1 MLTLWQDIR
10 FSLRVLA
17 RHRGFTLTS
26 IAVLALG
33 IGVNAG
39 IFGLINSLLLR
50 PRVGD
55 RAVGQVVGVHSL
67 ERDTT
72 GGYRSFSYPNYADL
86 RDASAAS
93 FTRLAAHHMAMAG
106 VTENETTRRA
116 MIDVVSAN
124 YFETF
129 GVAPVLGRTFTA
141 AEEQPGAPAFVAIA
155 SHSMWA
161 RSGFPD
167 DILGRTVILNGLR
180 FTLVGVTPHGFAG
193 TTVVI
198 EPDYYVPLSAHNL
211 MESELVA
218 ADRKT
223 LDRRDYHRLLLIGR
237 LRPGLTIEAADREL
251 GTIAQRLEQTY
262 PAENARQTFLARPL
276 SRLNISTAPSDDHQ
290 LYGPVTLLQGLAGVV
305 LLISCLNLANMM
317 LAHGVSRSR
326 EFAIRQAIG
335 GGRGR
340 LVRQLLTE
348 GFLLA
353 LAGAV
358 AGLGAAYLGSALLL
372 SSMIRIMPM
381 TIALDPTP
389 DVRVVGATVA
399 FAALATIG
407 FGLWPA
413 LRLSRVGTIRA
424 INDQTGGMGGTRR
437 WFSTGNILVTAQMAL
452 SLALLVASALFV
464 RAALLGAEADP
475 GFAVDRTV
483 HVEVDPALAGFDE
496 ARGRDVQRRL
506 LERLRSLPGVEAASI
521 ASVVPFG
528 NTSMTRAVQGDGPR
542 LRGNE
547 PGARDKLVGAQY
559 YVVGAD
565 YFRTLN
571 IETIA
576 GREFTAAEEQAST
589 GVVSA
594 IIDEPLAAR
603 LFPGANPVGRRL
615 QFAAGDDGAGSD
627 RAVEIVGVVKGTRH
641 DLFDREPEPHLYL
654 PSGQAYMSETHL
666 HIRAAAG
673 RTPAHLLDTVR
684 REIQAAAPALPLFTV
699 ATLEAHREGSI
710 GLWVLRT
717 AARVFSVLGAA
728 AAFLAIVG
736 LYGVKSYIV
745 SRRTREF
752 GIRQALGATPALIVR
767 QVFREGFGLTLAGL
781 GLGLGLGALL
791 GRVLSV
797 VLYQVSPFDP
807 ISLGGAA
814 LLLLSAAMLA
824 AWVPARRAGRI
835 EPMAAMRTE

>member
-1 MLTLWQDIR
+1 MHTLWQDVR
-10 FSLRVLA
+10 FSIRVLS

-26 IAVLALG
+26 ILVLALG

-39 IFGLINSLLLR
+39 IFSLINSILLR
-50 PRVGD
+50 PRVSA
-55 RAVGQVVGVHSL
+55 AVGEIVGIHSL
-67 ERDTT
+67 EHETT
-72 GGYRSFSYPNYADL
+72 GGYRGFSYPNYLDL
-86 RDASAAS
+86 REASASS
-93 FTRLAAHHMAMAG
+93 FTLLAAHNMAMAG

-116 MIDVVSAN
+116 FVDVVSAN

-129 GVAPVLGRTFTA
+129 GVALVLGRTFTP
-141 AEEQPGAPAFVAIA
+141 AEERPGAPAFVAIA

-161 RSGFPD
+161 RTGFAD
-167 DILGRTVILNGLR
+167 DILGRTVVLNGR
-180 FTLVGVTPHGFAG
+180 PFTLIGVTPRGFAG

-198 EPDYYVPLSAHNL
+198 EPDYYVPLSVHDL
-211 MESELVA
+211 METELVA
-218 ADRKT
+218 ADHKT

-237 LRPGLTIEAADREL
+237 LRPGTTIEAADRDLAAVARRMEE
-251 GTIAQRLEQTY
+251 AY
-262 PAENARQTFLARPL
+262 PAENARQTLMARRL

-290 LYGPVTLLQGLAGVV
+290 LYGPVALLQGLASVV

-335 GGRGR
+335 GGRAR
-340 LVRQLLTE
+340 LVRLLLTQ

-353 LAGAV
+353 LAGAG

-372 SSMIRIMPM
+372 GSMTRIMPM
-381 TIALDPTP
+381 TIALQPTP
-389 DVRVVGATVA
+389 DVRVVVATVA
-399 FAALATIG
+399 FAALATII

-413 LRLSRVGTIRA
+413 LRLSRTDTVRA
-424 INDQTGGMGGTRR
+424 INDQTGGSLGGTRR
-437 WFSTGNILVTAQMAL
+437 WFSTGNVLVTAQMAL

-475 GFAVDRTV
+475 GFALDRTV
-483 HVEVDPALAGFDE
+483 HAEVDPALAGFDE
-496 ARGRDVQRRL
+496 VRGRDVQRRL
-506 LERLRSLPGVEAASI
+506 LERMRSLPGVEAASI
-521 ASVVPFG
+521 ASVIPFG
-528 NTSMTRAVQGDGPR
+528 NTSMTRAVQADGPR

-547 PGARDKLVGAQY
+547 PGAREKLVGAQY
-559 YVVGAD
+559 YIVGAD

-571 IETIA
+571 IERIA
-576 GREFTAAEEQAST
+576 GREFTVAEEQPST

-594 IIDEPLAAR
+594 IIDEPLARR
-603 LFPGANPVGRRL
+603 LFPNVNPVGRRL
-615 QFAAGDDGAGSD
+615 QFAAGDDDAASD
-627 RAVEIVGVVKGTRH
+627 RPVEIVGVVRGTRH
-641 DLFDREPEPHLYL
+641 DLFDREPEPHIYL
-654 PSGQAYMSETHL
+654 PSGQAYMSETHF

-673 RTPAHLLDTVR
+673 SSPINLLETVR
-684 REIQAAAPALPLFTV
+684 REIRATAPALPLFTV

-717 AARVFSVLGAA
+717 AARVFGVLGAA

-752 GIRQALGATPALIVR
+752 GIRQALGATPARIVR
-767 QVFREGFGLTLAGL
+767 QVFREGLTLTLVGL

-807 ISLGGAA
+807 ISLGAA
-814 LLLLSAAMLA
+814 ATLLLSAAMVA

-835 EPMAAMRTE
+835 EPMVAMRTE

>member
-1 MLTLWQDIR
+1 MQTLWQDIR
-10 FSLRVLA
+10 FSVRMHA
-17 RHRGFTLTS
+17 RHRGFAVTS
-26 IAVLALG
+26 VLVLALG

-39 IFGLINSLLLR
+39 IFSLINSLLLR
-50 PRVGD
+50 PRTSGPVAGELVGL
-55 RAVGQVVGVHSL
+55 HSL

-72 GGYRSFSYPNYADL
+72 GGYRSFSYPDYADL
-86 RDASAAS
+86 RDASAGP

-116 MIDVVSAN
+116 IVDVVSAN

-129 GVAPVLGRTFTA
+129 GVAPVIGRTFTA
-141 AEEQPGAPAFVAIA
+141 VEERPGAPAFVAIA

-161 RSGFPD
+161 RTGFAD
-167 DILGRTVILNGLR
+167 DILGRTVVLNGR
-180 FTLVGVTPHGFAG
+180 PFMLVGVTPRGFAG

-198 EPDYYVPLSAHNL
+198 EPDYYVPLSVHNL
-211 MESELVA
+211 LESDLVA
-218 ADRKT
+218 GDHKT

-237 LRPGLTIEAADREL
+237 LRPGITIEAADRDL
-251 GTIAQRLEQTY
+251 AAIAQRMGQAH
-262 PAENARQTFLARPL
+262 PAENGRHTLLARRL

-290 LYGPVTLLQGLAGVV
+290 LYGPVALLQGLAGVV

-317 LAHGVSRSR
+317 LAHGVSRGR

-335 GGRGR
+335 GGRSR

-348 GFLLA
+348 GFILA
-353 LAGAV
+353 LAGGA
-358 AGLGAAYLGSALLL
+358 AGLGAAYLGSSLLL
-372 SSMIRIMPM
+372 RSMTRIMPM
-381 TIALDPTP
+381 TIALQPTP
-389 DVRVVGATVA
+389 DVRVVAATVV
-399 FAALATIG
+399 FAALATAV

-413 LRLSRVGTIRA
+413 LRLSRTETVRSL
-424 INDQTGGMGGTRR
+424 NDQTGGLGGARR
-437 WFSTGNILVTAQMAL
+437 WFSTGNVLVTAQMAL

-475 GFAVDRTV
+475 GFALDRTV
-483 HVEVDPALAGFDE
+483 HAEVDPALLGFDE
-496 ARGRDVQRRL
+496 VRGRDVQRRL
-506 LERLRSLPGVEAASI
+506 LERMRSLPGVEAASI
-521 ASVVPFG
+521 ASVIPFG
-528 NTSMTRAVQGDGPR
+528 NTSMTRVVQADGPR
-542 LRGNE
+542 LRGND

-571 IETIA
+571 IGIVA
-576 GREFTAAEEQAST
+576 GREFTVAEEQPST

-594 IIDEPLAAR
+594 IIDEPLARR
-603 LFPGANPVGRRL
+603 LFPNVNPVGRRL
-615 QFAAGDDGAGSD
+615 QFAAGDDDAGSD
-627 RAVEIVGVVKGTRH
+627 RAVEIVGLVKGTRH
-641 DLFDREPEPHLYL
+641 DLFDREVEPHIYL

-666 HIRAAAG
+666 HIRAAA
-673 RTPAHLLDTVR
+673 TVAPAHLLDTVR
-684 REIQAAAPALPLFTV
+684 REIRGTEPSLPLFTV
-699 ATLEAHREGSI
+699 ATLEADRDGSV

-717 AARVFSVLGAA
+717 AARVFSILGTA

-736 LYGVKSYIV
+736 LYGVKSYLV

-752 GIRQALGATPALIVR
+752 GIRQALGATPARIVQ
-767 QVFREGFGLTLAGL
+767 QVFREGFGLTLVGL

-791 GRVLSV
+791 GRVLSI

-814 LLLLSAAMLA
+814 ALLLAAALFA
-824 AWVPARRAGRI
+824 AWIPARRAGRI
-835 EPMAAMRTE
+835 EPMVAIRTE

>member
-1 MLTLWQDIR
+1 MLTLWQDIK

-50 PRVGD
+50 PRVSTT
-55 RAVGQVVGVHSL
+55 VGEMVGVHSL
-67 ERDTT
+67 ERETT
-72 GGYRSFSYPNYADL
+72 GGYRAFSYPNYLDL
-86 RDASAAS
+86 REASASS
-93 FTRLAAHHMAMAG
+93 FSLLAAHNMAMAG
-106 VTENETTRRA
+106 VTEDEITRRA
-116 MIDVVSAN
+116 MVDVVSAN

-129 GVAPVLGRTFTA
+129 GVAPVRGRTFTP
-141 AEEQPGAPAFVAIA
+141 AEERPGAPAFVAIA

-161 RSGFPD
+161 RTGFAD
-167 DILGRTVILNGLR
+167 DILGRTVVLNGR
-180 FTLVGVTPHGFAG
+180 PFAVVGVTPRGFAG

-211 MESELVA
+211 METELVA
-218 ADRKT
+218 ADHKT

-237 LRPGLTIEAADREL
+237 LRPGTTIEAADRDL
-251 GTIAQRLEQTY
+251 AAVAQRMEAAY
-262 PAENARQTFLARPL
+262 PAENARQTLMARRL

-290 LYGPVTLLQGLAGVV
+290 LYGPVALLQGLAGVV

-335 GGRGR
+335 GGRAR
-340 LVRQLLTE
+340 LVRLLLTE
-348 GFLLA
+348 GFILA
-353 LAGAV
+353 LAGAS

-372 SSMIRIMPM
+372 GSMTRIMPM
-381 TIALDPTP
+381 TIALEPTP

-399 FAALATIG
+399 CAALATVI

-413 LRLSRVGTIRA
+413 LRLSRTDTVRA
-424 INDQTGGMGGTRR
+424 LNDQTGGLGGARR
-437 WFSTGNILVTAQMAL
+437 WFSTGNVLVTAQMAL

-475 GFAVDRTV
+475 GFALDRTV

-496 ARGRDVQRRL
+496 VRGRDVQRRL
-506 LERLRSLPGVEAASI
+506 LERMRSLPGVEAATI
-521 ASVVPFG
+521 ASVIPFG
-528 NTSMTRAVQGDGPR
+528 NTSMTRVVQADGPR

-571 IETIA
+571 IEKVA
-576 GREFTAAEEQAST
+576 GREFTAAEEQPSS

-594 IIDEPLAAR
+594 IIDEPLARR
-603 LFPGANPVGRRL
+603 LFPNANPVGRRL
-615 QFAAGDDGAGSD
+615 QFAAGDDDAGSD

-641 DLFDREPEPHLYL
+641 DLFDREPQPHVYL
-654 PSGQAYMSETHL
+654 PSGLAYMSETHL
-666 HIRAAAG
+666 HVRAAAG
-673 RTPAHLLDTVR
+673 HSPGHLLDVVR
-684 REIQAAAPALPLFTV
+684 REIRATAPALPLFAV

-752 GIRQALGATPALIVR
+752 GIRQALGATPARIVR
-767 QVFREGFGLTLAGL
+767 QVFREGLALTLVGV

-807 ISLGGAA
+807 ISLGAA
-814 LLLLSAAMLA
+814 AALLLSAAMVA

-835 EPMAAMRTE
+835 EPMVAMRTE